1 MTDAFHE
8 LPTLPSARL
17 RLRRLQPNDCA
28 ALYAV
33 YSDPQAMRYWSRPPM
48 QALAE
53 AERLLAEIEDYRA
66 RGSLLQWGIDLDGQ
80 IVGCVTLFYL
90 NPAQGRAEVGYILR
104 SDHWGQGYASEAV
117 GRLLQHAEAIGL
129 RRIEADVDP
138 RNQRS
143 LRLMQRLG
151 FRREGLLK
159 ARWCVA
165 GEVQDTVLLGRLL
178 TPPAARPGFVVS
190 CDPID
195 VDIDR
200 VHDYLCKHSYWA
212 RGIPRALV
220 ERAAANSLNFSGL
233 LDGVQ
238 VAYAR
243 AISDYATFAN
253 LVDVYVLPEHRG
265 RGYSARLM
273 EAVVAHPDLQ
283 GLRRMTLATRDA
295 HGLYARFGFAPVE
308 GSKVLMQRYAPDVYT
323 PPSTDTHVLHES
335 A

>member
-1 MTDAFHE
+1 MTDAFHQ
-8 LPTLPSARL
+8 LPTLTAARL
-17 RLRRLQPNDCA
+17 RLRQLLPDDRD

-33 YSDPQAMRYWSRPPM
+33 YADPVAMRYWSRPPM
-48 QALAE
+48 RDPAE
-53 AERLLAEIEDYRA
+53 AAALIAEIEDYRA
-66 RGSLLQWGIDLDGQ
+66 RGSLLQWGVEVDGQ
-80 IVGCVTLFYL
+80 IIGSVTLFYL

-104 SDHWGQGYASEAV
+104 SDRWGQGYATEAV
-117 GRLLQHAEAIGL
+117 ARLLQHAQALGL

-138 RNQRS
+138 RNTPS

-165 GEVQDTVLLGRLL
+165 GEIQDSVLLGRLL
-178 TPPAARPGFVVS
+178 TPPAPQPGFVVS
-190 CDPID
+190 CDPAD

-200 VHDYLCKHSYWA
+200 VHQYLSEHSYWA

-220 ERAAANSLNFSGL
+220 ERAAAHSLNFSGL

-243 AISDYATFAN
+243 VISDYATFAN
-253 LVDVYVLPEHRG
+253 LVDVYVLPELRG

-273 EAVVAHPDLQ
+273 EAVTQHPDLQ

-295 HGLYARFGFAPVE
+295 HGLYARYGFGPVE
-308 GSKVLMQRYAPDVYT
+308 GSTVLMQRYQPDLYT
-323 PPSTDTHVLHES
+323 RPSTDSPERP
-335 A
+335 